1 MQSRNRVRASSKLAL
16 AGAFLALG
24 TLGTLAAH
32 AQATQG
38 QAPTGQAP
46 TGQAPTDVTNQ
57 PPTAAGPDS
66 AGPSGLFAK
75 ADTNR
80 DGKLSREESKMLP
93 AISEKFDLIDKDKDG
108 SLSLAEF
115 TVGIKAK

>member
-1 MQSRNRVRASSKLAL
+1 MQSRNRVRASSKLVL
-16 AGAFLALG
+16 ASAFLALG

-38 QAPTGQAP
+38 QAPAA
-46 TGQAPTDVTNQ
+46 QAPTDPANL

-66 AGPSGLFAK
+66 GPSGLFAK
-75 ADTNR
+75 ADTNH

-93 AISEKFDLIDKDKDG
+93 AIADKFDMIDKDKDG